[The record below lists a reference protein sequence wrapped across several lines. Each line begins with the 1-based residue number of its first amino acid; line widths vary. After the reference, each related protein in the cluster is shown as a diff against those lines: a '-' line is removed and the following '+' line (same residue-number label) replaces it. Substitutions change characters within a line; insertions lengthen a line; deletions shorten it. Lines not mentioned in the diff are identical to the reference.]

1 MASYEIREM
10 SFGEIID
17 GAFAIYR
24 RNFALLVG
32 IAVVTTGIPTILN
45 VYVTAVGLE
54 FVNPF
59 ILLLWVLLLSVGGL
73 IGAGA
78 TVLVISQV
86 YLGVDPRFGEALRFA
101 LTKMSKIFIAG
112 LAKYLVIV
120 LVSAVPILVGGV
132 TVAVGGASVLGG
144 IVALVTGVLGLVA
157 AVVIASGYAVVTQ
170 AVVLEEETSA
180 TGALGRS
187 WSLTKGFKKKAFGLG
202 VVLLMLFTVPYLA
215 ATVLVLLVPALE
227 VVITAAGGFLQLIIY
242 PIFACTFTL
251 LYYDLRVRH
260 EAFDIEHLGQQLGL
274 DPFGE

>member
-1 MASYEIREM
+1 MASYDIREM

-45 VYVTAVGLE
+45 VYVTAVGLA

-59 ILLLWVLLLSVGGL
+59 
-73 IGAGA
+73 
-78 TVLVISQV
+78 
-86 YLGVDPRFGEALRFA
+86 
-101 LTKMSKIFIAG
+101 
-112 LAKYLVIV
+112 IV
-120 LVSAVPILVGGV
+120 LVSAVPILIGGV
-132 TVAVGGASVLGG
+132 VVAVGGASVLGG
-144 IVALVTGVLGLVA
+144 LIAFGAVVLGLVA
-157 AVVIASGYAVVTQ
+157 FLVVQSGYAVVTQ
-170 AVVLEEETSA
+170 AVVLEDETSA

-187 WSLTKGFKKKAFGLG
+187 WALTKGFKKKALGLI
-202 VVLLMLFTVPYLA
+202 VVLW
-215 ATVLVLLVPALE
+215 VLLVVPSMAAAVLGALAPALE
-227 VVITAAGGFLQLIIY
+227 VVIAAAGGFLQLIIY

-274 DPFGE
+274 DSFGE